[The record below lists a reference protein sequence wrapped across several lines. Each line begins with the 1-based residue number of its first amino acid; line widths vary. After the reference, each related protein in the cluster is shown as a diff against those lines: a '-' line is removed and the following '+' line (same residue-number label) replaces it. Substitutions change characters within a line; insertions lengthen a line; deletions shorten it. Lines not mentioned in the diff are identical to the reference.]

1 MAEQPY
7 NYMVLQSG
15 SVNIEN
21 GPVNQQMTEVW
32 KGPWSEL
39 RKLTQLRTATVF
51 DFKIYPGIQRPLFEA
66 NVNWKHEFESPNVQ
80 VLKEDKH
87 WIITSVQARQLEAGD
102 LGLLTINYETR
113 GADTSSGGTSEDAT
127 GIPEGG

>member
-39 RKLTQLRTATVF
+39 RKLTQLKTATLF
-51 DFKIYPGIQRPLFEA
+51 GFKIYPGIKRPLFEGNA
-66 NVNWKHEFESPNVQ
+66 SWQHEFEPPDVE
-80 VLKEDKH
+80 VLSEEKN
-87 WIITSVQARQLEAGD
+87 WIITSVQARQLDAGD

-113 GADTSSGGTSEDAT
+113 GSDTSSGGTSEAST
-127 GIPEGG
+127 GIPKGG